1 LSVEKRASGSV
12 QGSCDLVAELTA
24 TRNPPAA
31 HIRVIACD
39 VRVSINDDLETGS
52 DWQWGE
58 GLKQYVGRLVDVGGF
73 AQSVRVYV
81 EVRG

>member
-1 LSVEKRASGSV
+1 ARGSV

-24 TRNPPAA
+24 TRDPPAA

-39 VRVSINDDLETGS
+39 VEVALDDNYEYTV
-52 DWQWGE
+52 DRWQWGE
-58 GLKQYVGRLVDVGGF
+58 GLKQYLGRLVIVTGF